1 VFVRKLPAILATAGL
16 LISLTACT
24 SVPPLAD
31 CTPAGNA
38 LLVKASGPA
47 GGDPAATFPTPLVAK
62 SVEVADIVKGDGD
75 AVGPDD
81 AVAVSTSVYDGKSG
95 SPLNTQQGPLIAAGL
110 LSFVNGQFPFTS
122 AMSCTTVGSRF
133 VITGSASDLFGPDS
147 LGLDPATT
155 LVVVSDITAGFPGQA
170 DGVDQLPQS
179 GFPSVVFT
187 PRGQPGFTFPA
198 AVPTELGVAALKQG
212 RGVTVKEGD
221 NVFANVTGIVWGAK
235 STFASS
241 WDNQAPTPILAQ
253 KLGADGSGVVSGL
266 ATAIIGQQVG
276 TRLLVVVPPSDGYP
290 AGQEPSGVTAGDT
303 LVFVVDIL
311 EVK

>member
-1 VFVRKLPAILATAGL
+1 
-16 LISLTACT
+16 
-24 SVPPLAD
+24 
-31 CTPAGNA
+31 
-38 LLVKASGPA
+38 
-47 GGDPAATFPTPLVAK
+47 
-62 SVEVADIVKGDGD
+62 
-75 AVGPDD
+75 
-81 AVAVSTSVYDGKSG
+81 
-95 SPLNTQQGPLIAAGL
+95 
-110 LSFVNGQFPFTS
+110 
-122 AMSCTTVGSRF
+122 
-133 VITGSASDLFGPDS
+133 
-147 LGLDPATT
+147 
-155 LVVVSDITAGFPGQA
+155 
-170 DGVDQLPQS
+170 
-179 GFPSVVFT
+179 
-187 PRGQPGFTFPA
+187 
-198 AVPTELGVAALKQG
+198 
-212 RGVTVKEGD
+212 VTVKEGD